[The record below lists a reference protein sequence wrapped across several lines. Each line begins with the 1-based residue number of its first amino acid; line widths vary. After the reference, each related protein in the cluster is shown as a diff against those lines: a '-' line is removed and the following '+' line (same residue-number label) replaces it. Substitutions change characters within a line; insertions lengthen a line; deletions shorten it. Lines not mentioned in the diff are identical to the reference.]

1 MFRNIRR
8 SEATELF
15 SFRSSNHTSTYIQDN
30 IFTIMQQPHQIYLT
44 RFQQQSLY
52 MGARDERDIAARRT
66 GKTDGLVA
74 PYVWMTSNSMPGMLG
89 AWVAVSRQQGFS
101 KTIPGTMAAM
111 ERMFGF
117 QIGIHMGWGRP
128 PKHVRPS
135 IFKPKSYE
143 NIIWFANGAQWALI
157 SLSQTASANSYTFS
171 ACVGDECRFFPKKKV
186 DEELMPALSGQTHPL
201 GDINFS
207 DYNPLY
213 RSTRF
218 VSDASLTAKGS
229 WLEREDEKLDLEI
242 ETGRF
247 KGKTYRWVQNELEEY
262 ADKIIRYNDLLYNA
276 KKTGHSLRVVS
287 VEEKTMIR
295 AVALKM
301 LKHEGM
307 FRILPNHGNRIT
319 KNMVDMAVYY
329 KLVTA
334 EDAELIYDYEYL
346 ITPDED
352 FEMQMFLRSKKFQD
366 DYLRELRRSAF
377 VVRRASTLENVD
389 VLGEEYI
396 RQMKRDLPPYTFMV
410 SILNVKIKKSNDG
423 FYSNLDIDHVHGY
436 IPDEIDPLSQANF
449 RTEKATGIIGGKKIT
464 SESYQPD
471 FKELSERNDCRMDA
485 DCVNDLPLYLA
496 FDYNANINTLVVGQ
510 VYQRDGVEAVNVIKS
525 FYVKNE
531 RKLRELVDDF
541 SHYYAP
547 KRAVNRDV
555 VYYYDATAK
564 QGASYALTDERFY
577 QAVIKELERNGW
589 NVTAI
594 DMGVPE
600 KHEVKHRIINNA
612 LAGIEYPAIRINQT
626 QNPDLIIALQLCE
639 VSIGYQGFR
648 KDKSQEKKAETED
661 NLPLQQRTD
670 FTDAFDSLYLGC
682 KFWRGNIGWFVLP
695 DGRNV

>member
-1 MFRNIRR
+1 
-8 SEATELF
+8 
-15 SFRSSNHTSTYIQDN
+15 
-30 IFTIMQQPHQIYLT
+30 MQQPHQIYLT

-143 NIIWFANGAQWALI
+143 NIIWFANGSQWALI

-262 ADKIIRYNDLLYNA
+262 ADKVIRYNDLLYNA

-287 VEEKTMIR
+287 VEEKTIIR

-307 FRILPNHGNRIT
+307 FRILPNHGKKIT
-319 KNMVDMAVYY
+319 KNMVDMAVNY

-464 SESYQPD
+464 AESYQPD
-471 FKELSERNDCRMDA
+471 LKELSERNDCRMDS
-485 DCVNDLPLYLA
+485 DCINDLPLYLA

-510 VYQRDGVEAVNVIKS
+510 VYQRDGAEAVNVIKS

-555 VYYYDATAK
+555 VYFYDSTAK

-600 KHEVKHRIINNA
+600 QHEVKHRIINNA
-612 LAGIEYPAIRINQT
+612 LAGIEYPAIRINQPN
-626 QNPDLIIALQLCE
+626 NPDLIIALQLCE

-648 KDKSQEKKAETED
+648 KDKSQEKKPETED

>member
-1 MFRNIRR
+1 
-8 SEATELF
+8 
-15 SFRSSNHTSTYIQDN
+15 
-30 IFTIMQQPHQIYLT
+30 MQQPHQIYLT

-262 ADKIIRYNDLLYNA
+262 ADKVIRYNDLLYNA

-287 VEEKTMIR
+287 VEEKTIIR

-307 FRILPNHGNRIT
+307 FRILPNHGKKIT
-319 KNMVDMAVYY
+319 KNMVDMAVNY

-423 FYSNLDIDHVHGY
+423 FYSNLDIDNVHGY

-449 RTEKATGIIGGKKIT
+449 RTEKTTGIIGGKKIT
-464 SESYQPD
+464 AESYQPD
-471 FKELSERNDCRMDA
+471 LKELSERNDCRMDA

-510 VYQRDGVEAVNVIKS
+510 VYQRDGLEAVNVIKS

-555 VYYYDATAK
+555 VYFYDSTAK

-600 KHEVKHRIINNA
+600 QHEVKHRIINNA
-612 LAGIEYPAIRINQT
+612 LAGIEYPAIRINQPN
-626 QNPDLIIALQLCE
+626 NPDLIIALQLCE

-648 KDKSQEKKAETED
+648 KDKSQEKKPEKED

>member
-1 MFRNIRR
+1 
-8 SEATELF
+8 
-15 SFRSSNHTSTYIQDN
+15 
-30 IFTIMQQPHQIYLT
+30 MQQPHQIYLT

-262 ADKIIRYNDLLYNA
+262 ADKVIRYNDLLYNA

-287 VEEKTMIR
+287 VEEKTIIR

-307 FRILPNHGNRIT
+307 FRILPNHGKKIT
-319 KNMVDMAVYY
+319 KNMVDMAVNY

-471 FKELSERNDCRMDA
+471 LKELSERNDCRMDS
-485 DCVNDLPLYLA
+485 DCVNDLPLYIA

-510 VYQRDGVEAVNVIKS
+510 VYQRDGLEAVNVIKS

-555 VYYYDATAK
+555 VYFYDATAK

-600 KHEVKHRIINNA
+600 QHEVKHRIINNG
-612 LAGIEYPAIRINQT
+612 LAGIEYPAIRINQPN
-626 QNPDLIIALQLCE
+626 NPDLIIALQLCE

-648 KDKSQEKKAETED
+648 KDKSQEKKPETED

>member
-1 MFRNIRR
+1 
-8 SEATELF
+8 
-15 SFRSSNHTSTYIQDN
+15 
-30 IFTIMQQPHQIYLT
+30 MQQPHQIYLT

-262 ADKIIRYNDLLYNA
+262 ADKVIRYNDLLYNA

-287 VEEKTMIR
+287 VEEKTIIR

-319 KNMVDMAVYY
+319 KNMVDMAVNY

-464 SESYQPD
+464 AESYQPD
-471 FKELSERNDCRMDA
+471 LKELSERNDCRMDS

-510 VYQRDGVEAVNVIKS
+510 VYQRDGVETVNVIKS

-531 RKLRELVDDF
+531 RKLRELIDDF

-600 KHEVKHRIINNA
+600 KHEVKHRIINNG
-612 LAGIEYPAIRINQT
+612 LAGIEYPAIRINQPN
-626 QNPDLIIALQLCE
+626 NPDLIIALQLCE

-648 KDKSQEKKAETED
+648 KDKSQEKKPETED

>member
-1 MFRNIRR
+1 
-8 SEATELF
+8 
-15 SFRSSNHTSTYIQDN
+15 
-30 IFTIMQQPHQIYLT
+30 MQQPHQIYLT

-242 ETGRF
+242 ETGKF
-247 KGKTYRWVQNELEEY
+247 KGKTYRWVQGELEDY
-262 ADKIIRYNDLLYNA
+262 ADKVIRYNDLLYNA
-276 KKTGHSLRVVS
+276 RKTGHTPHVVPAE
-287 VEEKTMIR
+287 VKTMIR

-307 FRILPNHGNRIT
+307 FRILPNHGKKIT
-319 KNMVDMAVYY
+319 KNMVDMAVNY

-346 ITPDED
+346 LTPEED

-366 DYLRELRRSAF
+366 EYLRELRRSAF

-436 IPDEIDPLSQANF
+436 INDSGIDPLTMANWS
-449 RTEKATGIIGGKKIT
+449 TQKATGIIDGKKIT

-471 FKELSERNDCRMDA
+471 LKELSERNDCRMDA

-510 VYQRDGVEAVNVIKS
+510 VYQRDGVEAGDVIER

-541 SHYYAP
+541 SRYYAP

-555 VYYYDATAK
+555 VYFYDATAK

-600 KHEVKHRIINNA
+600 KHEVKHRIINNG
-612 LAGIEYPAIRINQT
+612 LAGIEYPAIRINQLN
-626 QNPDLIIALQLCE
+626 NPDLIIAMQLCE

-648 KDKSQEKKAETED
+648 KDKSQEKKPETEE

-670 FTDAFDSLYLGC
+670 FTDAFDTLYLGC

>member
-1 MFRNIRR
+1 
-8 SEATELF
+8 
-15 SFRSSNHTSTYIQDN
+15 
-30 IFTIMQQPHQIYLT
+30 
-44 RFQQQSLY
+44 

-262 ADKIIRYNDLLYNA
+262 ADKVIRYNDLLYNA

-287 VEEKTMIR
+287 VEEKTIIR

-319 KNMVDMAVYY
+319 KNMVDMAVNY

-464 SESYQPD
+464 AESYQPD
-471 FKELSERNDCRMDA
+471 LKELSERNDCRMDS

-510 VYQRDGVEAVNVIKS
+510 VYQRDGVETVNVIKS

-531 RKLRELVDDF
+531 RKLRELIDDF

-600 KHEVKHRIINNA
+600 KHEVKHRIINNG
-612 LAGIEYPAIRINQT
+612 LAGIEYPAIRINQPN
-626 QNPDLIIALQLCE
+626 NPDLIIALQLCE

-648 KDKSQEKKAETED
+648 KDKSQEKKPETED

>member
-1 MFRNIRR
+1 
-8 SEATELF
+8 
-15 SFRSSNHTSTYIQDN
+15 
-30 IFTIMQQPHQIYLT
+30 MQQPHQIYLT

-262 ADKIIRYNDLLYNA
+262 ADKVIRYNDLLYNA

-287 VEEKTMIR
+287 VDEKTIIR

-319 KNMVDMAVYY
+319 KNMVDMAVNY

-471 FKELSERNDCRMDA
+471 LKELSERNDCRMDS

-510 VYQRDGVEAVNVIKS
+510 VYQRDGLEAVNVIKS

-555 VYYYDATAK
+555 VYFYDSTAK
-564 QGASYALTDERFY
+564 QGASYALTDERYY

-600 KHEVKHRIINNA
+600 RHEVKHRIINNG
-612 LAGIEYPAIRINQT
+612 LAGIEYPAIRINQPN
-626 QNPDLIIALQLCE
+626 NPDLIIALQLCE

>member
-1 MFRNIRR
+1 
-8 SEATELF
+8 
-15 SFRSSNHTSTYIQDN
+15 
-30 IFTIMQQPHQIYLT
+30 MQQPHQIYLT

-52 MGARDERDIAARRT
+52 MSARDERDIAARRT

-242 ETGRF
+242 ETGKF
-247 KGKTYRWVQNELEEY
+247 KGKTYRWVQGELEDY
-262 ADKIIRYNDLLYNA
+262 ADKVIRYNDLLYNA
-276 KKTGHSLRVVS
+276 KKTGHTPHVVPAE
-287 VEEKTMIR
+287 VKAMIR

-307 FRILPNHGNRIT
+307 FRILPNHGKKIT
-319 KNMVDMAVYY
+319 KNMVDMAVNY
-329 KLVTA
+329 KLVTT

-346 ITPDED
+346 LTPEED

-436 IPDEIDPLSQANF
+436 INDSGIDPLTMANWS
-449 RTEKATGIIGGKKIT
+449 TQKATGIIDGKKIT

-471 FKELSERNDCRMDA
+471 LKELSERNDCRMDA

-541 SHYYAP
+541 SRYYAP

-555 VYYYDATAK
+555 VYFYDATAK

-600 KHEVKHRIINNA
+600 KHEVKHRIINNG
-612 LAGIEYPAIRINQT
+612 LAGIEYPAIRINQLN
-626 QNPDLIIALQLCE
+626 NPDLIIAMQLCE

-648 KDKSQEKKAETED
+648 KDKSQEKKPETEE

>member
-1 MFRNIRR
+1 
-8 SEATELF
+8 
-15 SFRSSNHTSTYIQDN
+15 
-30 IFTIMQQPHQIYLT
+30 MQQPHQIYLT

-229 WLEREDEKLDLEI
+229 WLEREDEKLDSEI

-262 ADKIIRYNDLLYNA
+262 ADKVIRYNDLLYNA

-287 VEEKTMIR
+287 VEEKTIIR

-307 FRILPNHGNRIT
+307 FRILPNHGKKIT
-319 KNMVDMAVYY
+319 KNMVDMAVNY

-464 SESYQPD
+464 AESYQPD
-471 FKELSERNDCRMDA
+471 LKELSERNDCRMDS
-485 DCVNDLPLYLA
+485 DCINDLPLYLA

-510 VYQRDGVEAVNVIKS
+510 VYQRDGAEAVNVIKS

-555 VYYYDATAK
+555 VYFYDSTAK

-600 KHEVKHRIINNA
+600 QHEVKHRIINNA
-612 LAGIEYPAIRINQT
+612 LAGIEYPAIRINQPN
-626 QNPDLIIALQLCE
+626 NPDLIIALQLCE

-648 KDKSQEKKAETED
+648 KDKSQEKKPETED

>member
-1 MFRNIRR
+1 
-8 SEATELF
+8 
-15 SFRSSNHTSTYIQDN
+15 
-30 IFTIMQQPHQIYLT
+30 MQQPHQIYLT

-242 ETGRF
+242 ETGKF
-247 KGKTYRWVQNELEEY
+247 KGKTYRWVQGELEDY
-262 ADKIIRYNDLLYNA
+262 ADKVIRYNDLLYNA
-276 KKTGHSLRVVS
+276 KKTGHTPHVVPAE
-287 VEEKTMIR
+287 VKTMIR

-307 FRILPNHGNRIT
+307 FRILPNHGKKIT
-319 KNMVDMAVYY
+319 KNMVDMAVNY

-346 ITPDED
+346 LTPEED

-366 DYLRELRRSAF
+366 EYLRELRRSAF

-436 IPDEIDPLSQANF
+436 INDSGIDPLTMANWS
-449 RTEKATGIIGGKKIT
+449 TQKATGIIDGKKIT

-471 FKELSERNDCRMDA
+471 LKELSERNDCRMDA

-541 SHYYAP
+541 SRYYAP

-555 VYYYDATAK
+555 VYFYDATAK

-600 KHEVKHRIINNA
+600 KHEVKHRIINNG
-612 LAGIEYPAIRINQT
+612 LAGIEYPAIRINQLN
-626 QNPDLIIALQLCE
+626 NPDLIIAMQLCE

-648 KDKSQEKKAETED
+648 KDKSQEKKPETEE

>member
-1 MFRNIRR
+1 
-8 SEATELF
+8 
-15 SFRSSNHTSTYIQDN
+15 
-30 IFTIMQQPHQIYLT
+30 MQQPHQIYLT

-242 ETGRF
+242 ETGKF
-247 KGKTYRWVQNELEEY
+247 KGKTYRWVQGELEDY
-262 ADKIIRYNDLLYNA
+262 ADKVIRYNDLLYNA
-276 KKTGHSLRVVS
+276 KKTGHTPHVVPAE
-287 VEEKTMIR
+287 VKTMIR

-307 FRILPNHGNRIT
+307 FRILPNHGKKIT
-319 KNMVDMAVYY
+319 KNMVDMAVNY

-346 ITPDED
+346 LTPEED

-366 DYLRELRRSAF
+366 EYLRELRRSAF

-436 IPDEIDPLSQANF
+436 INDSGIDPLTMANWS
-449 RTEKATGIIGGKKIT
+449 TQKATGIIDGKKIT

-471 FKELSERNDCRMDA
+471 LKELSERNDCRMDA

-541 SHYYAP
+541 SRYYAP

-555 VYYYDATAK
+555 VYYYDSTAK

-600 KHEVKHRIINNA
+600 KHEVKHRIINNG
-612 LAGIEYPAIRINQT
+612 LAGIEYPAIRINQLN
-626 QNPDLIIALQLCE
+626 NPDLIIALQLCE

-648 KDKSQEKKAETED
+648 KDKSQEKKPETEE

>member
-1 MFRNIRR
+1 
-8 SEATELF
+8 
-15 SFRSSNHTSTYIQDN
+15 
-30 IFTIMQQPHQIYLT
+30 MQQPHQIYLT

-52 MGARDERDIAARRT
+52 MSARDERDIAARRT

-128 PKHVRPS
+128 PKHVHPS

-143 NIIWFANGAQWALI
+143 NIIWFANGSQWALI

-242 ETGRF
+242 ETGKF
-247 KGKTYRWVQNELEEY
+247 KGKTYRWVQGELEDY
-262 ADKIIRYNDLLYNA
+262 ADKVIRYNDLLYNA
-276 KKTGHSLRVVS
+276 KKTGHTPHVVPAE
-287 VEEKTMIR
+287 VKTMIR

-307 FRILPNHGNRIT
+307 FRILPNHGKKIT
-319 KNMVDMAVYY
+319 KNMVDMAVNY

-346 ITPDED
+346 ITPEED

-436 IPDEIDPLSQANF
+436 INDSGIDPLTMANWS
-449 RTEKATGIIGGKKIT
+449 TQKATGIIDGKKIT

-471 FKELSERNDCRMDA
+471 LKELSERNDCRMDA

-541 SHYYAP
+541 SRYYAP

-555 VYYYDATAK
+555 VYFYDATAK

-600 KHEVKHRIINNA
+600 KHEVKHRIINNG
-612 LAGIEYPAIRINQT
+612 LAGIEYPAIRINQLN
-626 QNPDLIIALQLCE
+626 NPDLIIAMQLCE

-648 KDKSQEKKAETED
+648 KDKSQEKKPETEE

>member
-1 MFRNIRR
+1 
-8 SEATELF
+8 
-15 SFRSSNHTSTYIQDN
+15 
-30 IFTIMQQPHQIYLT
+30 MQQPHQIYLT

-262 ADKIIRYNDLLYNA
+262 ADKVIRYNDLLYNA

-287 VEEKTMIR
+287 VEEKTIIR

-307 FRILPNHGNRIT
+307 FRILPNHGKKIT
-319 KNMVDMAVYY
+319 KNMVDMAVNY

-346 ITPDED
+346 ITPNED

-464 SESYQPD
+464 AESFQPD
-471 FKELSERNDCRMDA
+471 LKELSERNDCRMDS

-510 VYQRDGVEAVNVIKS
+510 VYQRDGLEAVNVIKS

-555 VYYYDATAK
+555 VYFYDATAK

-600 KHEVKHRIINNA
+600 KHEVKHRIINNG
-612 LAGIEYPAIRINQT
+612 LAGIEYPAIRINQPN
-626 QNPDLIIALQLCE
+626 NPDLIIAMQLCE

-648 KDKSQEKKAETED
+648 KDKSQEKKPETED

>member
-1 MFRNIRR
+1 
-8 SEATELF
+8 
-15 SFRSSNHTSTYIQDN
+15 
-30 IFTIMQQPHQIYLT
+30 MQQPHQIYLT

-242 ETGRF
+242 ETGKF
-247 KGKTYRWVQNELEEY
+247 KGKTYRWVQGELEDY
-262 ADKIIRYNDLLYNA
+262 ADKVIRYNDLLYNA
-276 KKTGHSLRVVS
+276 KKTGHTPHVVPAE
-287 VEEKTMIR
+287 VKTMIR

-307 FRILPNHGNRIT
+307 FRILPNHGKKIT
-319 KNMVDMAVYY
+319 KNMVDMAVNY

-334 EDAELIYDYEYL
+334 DDAELIYDYEYL
-346 ITPDED
+346 LTPEED

-366 DYLRELRRSAF
+366 EYLRELRRSAF

-436 IPDEIDPLSQANF
+436 INDSGIDPLTMANWS
-449 RTEKATGIIGGKKIT
+449 TQKATGIIGGKKIT

-471 FKELSERNDCRMDA
+471 LKELSERNDCRMDA

-541 SHYYAP
+541 SRYYAP

-555 VYYYDATAK
+555 VYFYDSTAK

-600 KHEVKHRIINNA
+600 NHEVKHRIINNG
-612 LAGIEYPAIRINQT
+612 LAGIEYPAIRINQLN
-626 QNPDLIIALQLCE
+626 NPDLIIALQLCE

-648 KDKSQEKKAETED
+648 KDKSQEKKPETEE

-682 KFWRGNIGWFVLP
+682 KFWRYGFIGWFVLP

>member
-1 MFRNIRR
+1 
-8 SEATELF
+8 
-15 SFRSSNHTSTYIQDN
+15 
-30 IFTIMQQPHQIYLT
+30 MQQPHQIYLT

-242 ETGRF
+242 ETGKF
-247 KGKTYRWVQNELEEY
+247 KGKTYRWVQGELEDY
-262 ADKIIRYNDLLYNA
+262 ADKVIRYNDLLYNA
-276 KKTGHSLRVVS
+276 KKTGHTPHVVPAE
-287 VEEKTMIR
+287 VKTMIR

-307 FRILPNHGNRIT
+307 FRILPNHGKKIT
-319 KNMVDMAVYY
+319 KNMVDMAVNY

-346 ITPDED
+346 LTPEED

-366 DYLRELRRSAF
+366 EYLRELRRSAF

-436 IPDEIDPLSQANF
+436 INDSGIDPLTMANWS
-449 RTEKATGIIGGKKIT
+449 TQKATGIIDGKKIT

-471 FKELSERNDCRMDA
+471 LKELSERNDCRMDA

-525 FYVKNE
+525 FYMKNE

-541 SHYYAP
+541 SRYYAP

-555 VYYYDATAK
+555 VYFYDATAK

-594 DMGVPE
+594 DMGAPE
-600 KHEVKHRIINNA
+600 KHEVKHRIINNG
-612 LAGIEYPAIRINQT
+612 LAGIEYPAIRINQLN
-626 QNPDLIIALQLCE
+626 NPDLIIALQLCE

-648 KDKSQEKKAETED
+648 KDKSQEKKPETEE

-670 FTDAFDSLYLGC
+670 FTDAFDTLYLGC

>member
-1 MFRNIRR
+1 
-8 SEATELF
+8 
-15 SFRSSNHTSTYIQDN
+15 
-30 IFTIMQQPHQIYLT
+30 MQQPHQIYLT

-262 ADKIIRYNDLLYNA
+262 ADKVIRYNDLLYNA

-287 VEEKTMIR
+287 VEEKTIIR

-307 FRILPNHGNRIT
+307 FRILPNHGKRIT
-319 KNMVDMAVYY
+319 KNMVDMAVNY

-449 RTEKATGIIGGKKIT
+449 RTEKTTGIIGGKKIT
-464 SESYQPD
+464 AESYQPD
-471 FKELSERNDCRMDA
+471 LKELSERNDCRMDA

-510 VYQRDGVEAVNVIKS
+510 VYQRDGLEAVNVIKS

-555 VYYYDATAK
+555 VYFYDSTAK

-600 KHEVKHRIINNA
+600 QHEVKHRIINNA
-612 LAGIEYPAIRINQT
+612 LAGIEYPAIRINQPN
-626 QNPDLIIALQLCE
+626 NPDLIIALQLCE

-648 KDKSQEKKAETED
+648 KDKSQEKKPETED

>member
-1 MFRNIRR
+1 
-8 SEATELF
+8 
-15 SFRSSNHTSTYIQDN
+15 
-30 IFTIMQQPHQIYLT
+30 MQQPHQIYLT

-242 ETGRF
+242 ETGKF
-247 KGKTYRWVQNELEEY
+247 KGKTYRWVQGELEDY
-262 ADKIIRYNDLLYNA
+262 ADKVIRYNDLLYNA
-276 KKTGHSLRVVS
+276 KKTGHTPHVVPAE
-287 VEEKTMIR
+287 VKAMIR

-307 FRILPNHGNRIT
+307 FRILPNHGKKIT
-319 KNMVDMAVYY
+319 KNMVDMAVNY

-346 ITPDED
+346 ITPEED

-436 IPDEIDPLSQANF
+436 INDSGIDPLTMANWS
-449 RTEKATGIIGGKKIT
+449 TQKATGIIDGKKIT

-471 FKELSERNDCRMDA
+471 LKELSERNDCRMDA

-541 SHYYAP
+541 SRYYAP

-555 VYYYDATAK
+555 VYFYDATAK

-612 LAGIEYPAIRINQT
+612 LAGIEYPAIRINQLN
-626 QNPDLIIALQLCE
+626 NPDLIIAMQLCE

-648 KDKSQEKKAETED
+648 KDKSQEKKPETEE

>member
-1 MFRNIRR
+1 
-8 SEATELF
+8 
-15 SFRSSNHTSTYIQDN
+15 
-30 IFTIMQQPHQIYLT
+30 MQQPHQIYLT

-229 WLEREDEKLDLEI
+229 WLEREDEKLDWEI

-262 ADKIIRYNDLLYNA
+262 ADKVIRYNDLLYNA

-287 VEEKTMIR
+287 VEEKTIIR

-319 KNMVDMAVYY
+319 KNMVDMAVNY

-471 FKELSERNDCRMDA
+471 LKELSERNDCRMDS

-510 VYQRDGVEAVNVIKS
+510 VYQRDGLEAMNVIKS

-547 KRAVNRDV
+547 KRAVNRNV
-555 VYYYDATAK
+555 VYFYDSTAK

-600 KHEVKHRIINNA
+600 QHEVKHRIINNA
-612 LAGIEYPAIRINQT
+612 LAGIEYPAIRINQPN
-626 QNPDLIIALQLCE
+626 NPDLIIALQLCE

-648 KDKSQEKKAETED
+648 KDKSQEKKPEKED

>member
-1 MFRNIRR
+1 
-8 SEATELF
+8 
-15 SFRSSNHTSTYIQDN
+15 
-30 IFTIMQQPHQIYLT
+30 MQQPHQIYLT

-262 ADKIIRYNDLLYNA
+262 ADKVIRYNDLLYNA

-287 VEEKTMIR
+287 VEEKTIIR

-319 KNMVDMAVYY
+319 KNMVDMAVNY

-436 IPDEIDPLSQANF
+436 IPDEIDPLSVAKWE
-449 RTEKATGIIGGKKIT
+449 TKKATGIIGGKKIT

-471 FKELSERNDCRMDA
+471 LKELSERNDCRMDS

-510 VYQRDGVEAVNVIKS
+510 VYQRDGLEAVNVIKS

-555 VYYYDATAK
+555 VYFYDATAK

-600 KHEVKHRIINNA
+600 QHEVKHRIINNG
-612 LAGIEYPAIRINQT
+612 LAGIEYPAIRINQPN
-626 QNPDLIIALQLCE
+626 NPDLIIALQLCE

-648 KDKSQEKKAETED
+648 KDKSQEKKPETED

>member
-1 MFRNIRR
+1 
-8 SEATELF
+8 
-15 SFRSSNHTSTYIQDN
+15 
-30 IFTIMQQPHQIYLT
+30 MQQPHQIYLT

-66 GKTDGLVA
+66 GKTDGLRA
-74 PYVWMTSNSMPGMLG
+74 PAVWVTSNSMPGMLG

-262 ADKIIRYNDLLYNA
+262 ADKVIRYNDLLYNA

-287 VEEKTMIR
+287 VEEKTIIR

-319 KNMVDMAVYY
+319 KNMVDMAVNY

-334 EDAELIYDYEYL
+334 EDAKLIYDYEYL

-471 FKELSERNDCRMDA
+471 LKELSERNDCRMDS

-510 VYQRDGVEAVNVIKS
+510 VYQRDGLEAVNVIKS

-555 VYYYDATAK
+555 VYFYDATAK

-600 KHEVKHRIINNA
+600 QHEVKHRIINNG
-612 LAGIEYPAIRINQT
+612 LAGIEYPAIRINQPN
-626 QNPDLIIALQLCE
+626 NPDLIIAMQLCE

-648 KDKSQEKKAETED
+648 KDKSQEKKPETED

>member
-1 MFRNIRR
+1 
-8 SEATELF
+8 
-15 SFRSSNHTSTYIQDN
+15 
-30 IFTIMQQPHQIYLT
+30 
-44 RFQQQSLY
+44 

-262 ADKIIRYNDLLYNA
+262 ADKVIRYNDLLYNA

-287 VEEKTMIR
+287 VEEKTIIR

-307 FRILPNHGNRIT
+307 FRILPNHGKKIT
-319 KNMVDMAVYY
+319 KNMVDMAVNY

-464 SESYQPD
+464 AESYQPD
-471 FKELSERNDCRMDA
+471 LKELSERNDCRMDS
-485 DCVNDLPLYLA
+485 DCINDLPLYLA

-555 VYYYDATAK
+555 VYFYDSTAK
-564 QGASYALTDERFY
+564 QGASYALTDERYY

-600 KHEVKHRIINNA
+600 RHEVKHRIINNA
-612 LAGIEYPAIRINQT
+612 LAGIEYPAIRINQPN
-626 QNPDLIIALQLCE
+626 NPDLIIALQLCE

>member
-1 MFRNIRR
+1 
-8 SEATELF
+8 
-15 SFRSSNHTSTYIQDN
+15 
-30 IFTIMQQPHQIYLT
+30 MQQPHQIYLT

-262 ADKIIRYNDLLYNA
+262 ADKVIRYNDLLYNA

-287 VEEKTMIR
+287 VEEKTIIR

-319 KNMVDMAVYY
+319 KNMVDMAVKY

-471 FKELSERNDCRMDA
+471 LKELSERNDCRMDS

-510 VYQRDGVEAVNVIKS
+510 VYQRDGLEAVNVIKS

-600 KHEVKHRIINNA
+600 KHEVKHRIINNG
-612 LAGIEYPAIRINQT
+612 LAGIEYPAIRINQPN
-626 QNPDLIIALQLCE
+626 NPDLIIALQLCE

>member
-1 MFRNIRR
+1 
-8 SEATELF
+8 
-15 SFRSSNHTSTYIQDN
+15 
-30 IFTIMQQPHQIYLT
+30 MQQPHQIYLT

-242 ETGRF
+242 ETGKF
-247 KGKTYRWVQNELEEY
+247 KGKTYRWVQSELEDY
-262 ADKIIRYNDLLYNA
+262 ADKVIRYNDLLYNA
-276 KKTGHSLRVVS
+276 RKTGHTPHVVPAE
-287 VEEKTMIR
+287 VKAMIR

-307 FRILPNHGNRIT
+307 FRILPNHGKKIT
-319 KNMVDMAVYY
+319 KNMVDMAVNY

-346 ITPDED
+346 ITPEED

-366 DYLRELRRSAF
+366 GYLRELRRSAF

-436 IPDEIDPLSQANF
+436 IPNEIDPLSQANF

-471 FKELSERNDCRMDA
+471 LKELSERNDCRMDA

-541 SHYYAP
+541 SRYYSP

-555 VYYYDATAK
+555 VYFYDATAK

-589 NVTAI
+589 NVTGI

-600 KHEVKHRIINNA
+600 KHEVKHRIINNG
-612 LAGIEYPAIRINQT
+612 LAGIEYPAIRINQLN
-626 QNPDLIIALQLCE
+626 NPDLIIAMQLCE

-648 KDKSQEKKAETED
+648 KDKSQEKKPETEE

>member
-1 MFRNIRR
+1 
-8 SEATELF
+8 
-15 SFRSSNHTSTYIQDN
+15 
-30 IFTIMQQPHQIYLT
+30 MQQPHQIYLT

-262 ADKIIRYNDLLYNA
+262 ADKVIRYNDLLYNA

-287 VEEKTMIR
+287 VEEKTIIR

-307 FRILPNHGNRIT
+307 FRILPNHGKKIT
-319 KNMVDMAVYY
+319 KNMVDMAVNY

-471 FKELSERNDCRMDA
+471 LKELSERNDCRMDS
-485 DCVNDLPLYLA
+485 DCINDLPLYLA

-510 VYQRDGVEAVNVIKS
+510 VYQRDGLEAVNVIKS
-525 FYVKNE
+525 FFVKNE

-600 KHEVKHRIINNA
+600 KHEVKHRIINNG
-612 LAGIEYPAIRINQT
+612 LAGIEYPAIRINQPN
-626 QNPDLIIALQLCE
+626 NPDLIIALQLCE

-648 KDKSQEKKAETED
+648 KDKSQEKKPETED

>member
-1 MFRNIRR
+1 
-8 SEATELF
+8 
-15 SFRSSNHTSTYIQDN
+15 
-30 IFTIMQQPHQIYLT
+30 MQQPHQIYLT

-262 ADKIIRYNDLLYNA
+262 ADKVIRYNDLLYNA

-287 VEEKTMIR
+287 VEEKTIIR

-319 KNMVDMAVYY
+319 KNMVDMAVNY

-334 EDAELIYDYEYL
+334 EDAKLIYDYEYL

-423 FYSNLDIDHVHGY
+423 FYSNLNIDHVHGY

-471 FKELSERNDCRMDA
+471 LKELSERNDCRMDS

-510 VYQRDGVEAVNVIKS
+510 VYQRDGLEAVNVIKS

-555 VYYYDATAK
+555 VYFYDATAK

-600 KHEVKHRIINNA
+600 KHEVKHRIINNG
-612 LAGIEYPAIRINQT
+612 LAGIEYPAIRINQPN
-626 QNPDLIIALQLCE
+626 NPDLIIALQLCE

>member
-1 MFRNIRR
+1 
-8 SEATELF
+8 
-15 SFRSSNHTSTYIQDN
+15 
-30 IFTIMQQPHQIYLT
+30 MQQPHQIYLT

-242 ETGRF
+242 ETGKF
-247 KGKTYRWVQNELEEY
+247 KGKTYRWVQGELEDY
-262 ADKIIRYNDLLYNA
+262 ADKVIRYNDLLYNA
-276 KKTGHSLRVVS
+276 KKTGHTPHVVPAE
-287 VEEKTMIR
+287 VKTMIR

-307 FRILPNHGNRIT
+307 FRILPNHGKKIT
-319 KNMVDMAVYY
+319 KNMVDMAVNY

-334 EDAELIYDYEYL
+334 DDAELIYDYEYL
-346 ITPDED
+346 LTPEED

-366 DYLRELRRSAF
+366 GYLRELRRSAF

-436 IPDEIDPLSQANF
+436 INDSGIDPLTMANWS
-449 RTEKATGIIGGKKIT
+449 TQKATGIIGGKKIT

-471 FKELSERNDCRMDA
+471 LKELSERNDCRMDA

-541 SHYYAP
+541 SRYYAP

-555 VYYYDATAK
+555 VYFYDSTAK

-600 KHEVKHRIINNA
+600 KHEVKHRIINNG
-612 LAGIEYPAIRINQT
+612 LAGIEYPAIRINQLN
-626 QNPDLIIALQLCE
+626 NPDLIIALQLCE

-648 KDKSQEKKAETED
+648 KDKSQEKKPETEE

>member
-1 MFRNIRR
+1 
-8 SEATELF
+8 
-15 SFRSSNHTSTYIQDN
+15 
-30 IFTIMQQPHQIYLT
+30 MQQPHQIYLT

-242 ETGRF
+242 ETGKF
-247 KGKTYRWVQNELEEY
+247 KGKTYRWVQGELEDY
-262 ADKIIRYNDLLYNA
+262 ADKVIRYNDLLYNA
-276 KKTGHSLRVVS
+276 RKTGHTPHVVPAE
-287 VEEKTMIR
+287 VKTMIR

-307 FRILPNHGNRIT
+307 FRILPNHGKKIT
-319 KNMVDMAVYY
+319 KNMVDMAVNY

-346 ITPDED
+346 ITPEED

-366 DYLRELRRSAF
+366 GYLRELRRSAF

-471 FKELSERNDCRMDA
+471 LKELSERNDCRMDA

-541 SHYYAP
+541 SRYYSP

-555 VYYYDATAK
+555 VYFYDATAK

-600 KHEVKHRIINNA
+600 KHEVKHRIINNG
-612 LAGIEYPAIRINQT
+612 LAGIEYPAIRINQPN
-626 QNPDLIIALQLCE
+626 NPDLIIAMQLCE

-648 KDKSQEKKAETED
+648 KDKSQEKKPETEE

>member
-1 MFRNIRR
+1 
-8 SEATELF
+8 
-15 SFRSSNHTSTYIQDN
+15 
-30 IFTIMQQPHQIYLT
+30 MQQPHQIYLT

-262 ADKIIRYNDLLYNA
+262 ADKVIRYNDLLYNA

-287 VEEKTMIR
+287 VEEKTIIR

-307 FRILPNHGNRIT
+307 FRILPNHGKKIT
-319 KNMVDMAVYY
+319 KNMVDMAVNY

-464 SESYQPD
+464 AESYQPD
-471 FKELSERNDCRMDA
+471 LKELSERNDCRMDS

-510 VYQRDGVEAVNVIKS
+510 VYQRDGLEAVNVIKS

-555 VYYYDATAK
+555 VYFYDATAK

-600 KHEVKHRIINNA
+600 KHEVKHRIINNG
-612 LAGIEYPAIRINQT
+612 LAGIEYPAIRINQPN
-626 QNPDLIIALQLCE
+626 NPDLIIALQLCE

>member
-1 MFRNIRR
+1 
-8 SEATELF
+8 
-15 SFRSSNHTSTYIQDN
+15 
-30 IFTIMQQPHQIYLT
+30 MQQPHQIYLT

-262 ADKIIRYNDLLYNA
+262 ADKVIRYNDLLYNA

-287 VEEKTMIR
+287 VEEKTIIR

-319 KNMVDMAVYY
+319 KNMVDMAVNY

-471 FKELSERNDCRMDA
+471 LKELSERNDCRMDS
-485 DCVNDLPLYLA
+485 DCINDLPLYLA

-555 VYYYDATAK
+555 VYFYDATAK

-600 KHEVKHRIINNA
+600 KHEVKHRIINNG
-612 LAGIEYPAIRINQT
+612 LAGIEYPAIRINQPN
-626 QNPDLIIALQLCE
+626 NPDLIIALQLCE

-648 KDKSQEKKAETED
+648 KDKSQEKKPETEE

>member
-1 MFRNIRR
+1 
-8 SEATELF
+8 
-15 SFRSSNHTSTYIQDN
+15 
-30 IFTIMQQPHQIYLT
+30 MQQPHQIYLT

-262 ADKIIRYNDLLYNA
+262 ADKVIRYNDLLYNA

-287 VEEKTMIR
+287 VEEKTIIR

-307 FRILPNHGNRIT
+307 FRILPNHGKKIT
-319 KNMVDMAVYY
+319 KNMVDMAVNY

-471 FKELSERNDCRMDA
+471 FKELSERNDCRMDS
-485 DCVNDLPLYLA
+485 DCINDLPLYLA

-555 VYYYDATAK
+555 VYYYDSTAK

-577 QAVIKELERNGW
+577 QAVIKELERHGW

-600 KHEVKHRIINNA
+600 KHEVKHRIINNG
-612 LAGIEYPAIRINQT
+612 LAGIEYPAIRINQPN
-626 QNPDLIIALQLCE
+626 NPDLIIALQLCE

>member
-1 MFRNIRR
+1 
-8 SEATELF
+8 
-15 SFRSSNHTSTYIQDN
+15 
-30 IFTIMQQPHQIYLT
+30 MQQPHQIYLT

-143 NIIWFANGAQWALI
+143 NIIWFANGSQWALI

-242 ETGRF
+242 ETGRL

-262 ADKIIRYNDLLYNA
+262 ADKVIRYNDLLYNA

-287 VEEKTMIR
+287 VEEKTIIR

-307 FRILPNHGNRIT
+307 FRILPNHGKKIT
-319 KNMVDMAVYY
+319 KNMVDMAVNY

-464 SESYQPD
+464 AESYQPD
-471 FKELSERNDCRMDA
+471 LKELSERNDCRMDS
-485 DCVNDLPLYLA
+485 DCINDLPLYLA

-555 VYYYDATAK
+555 VYFYDSTAK
-564 QGASYALTDERFY
+564 QGASYALTDERYY

-600 KHEVKHRIINNA
+600 RHEVKHRIINNG
-612 LAGIEYPAIRINQT
+612 LAGIEYPAIRINQPN
-626 QNPDLIIALQLCE
+626 NPDLIIALQLCE

>member
-1 MFRNIRR
+1 
-8 SEATELF
+8 
-15 SFRSSNHTSTYIQDN
+15 
-30 IFTIMQQPHQIYLT
+30 
-44 RFQQQSLY
+44 

-143 NIIWFANGAQWALI
+143 NIIWFANGVQWALI

-242 ETGRF
+242 ETGKF

-262 ADKIIRYNDLLYNA
+262 ADKVIRYNDLLYNA
-276 KKTGHSLRVVS
+276 KKTGHTPHVVPAE
-287 VEEKTMIR
+287 VKTMIR
-295 AVALKM
+295 AVVLKM

-307 FRILPNHGNRIT
+307 FRILPNHGKKIT
-319 KNMVDMAVYY
+319 KNMVDMAVNY

-346 ITPDED
+346 LTPEED

-389 VLGEEYI
+389 ILGEEYI

-464 SESYQPD
+464 AESYQPD
-471 FKELSERNDCRMDA
+471 LKELSERNDCRMDS

-600 KHEVKHRIINNA
+600 QHEVKHRIINNG
-612 LAGIEYPAIRINQT
+612 LAGIEYPAIRINQPN
-626 QNPDLIIALQLCE
+626 NPDLIIALQLCE

-648 KDKSQEKKAETED
+648 KDKSQEKKPETED

>member
-1 MFRNIRR
+1 
-8 SEATELF
+8 
-15 SFRSSNHTSTYIQDN
+15 
-30 IFTIMQQPHQIYLT
+30 MQQPHQIYLT

-157 SLSQTASANSYTFS
+157 SLSQTASGNSFTFS

-262 ADKIIRYNDLLYNA
+262 ADKVIRYNDLLYNA

-287 VEEKTMIR
+287 VEEKTIIR

-307 FRILPNHGNRIT
+307 FRILPNHGKKIT
-319 KNMVDMAVYY
+319 KNMVDMAVNY

-464 SESYQPD
+464 AESYQPD
-471 FKELSERNDCRMDA
+471 LKELSERNDCRMDS
-485 DCVNDLPLYLA
+485 DCINDLPLYLA

-555 VYYYDATAK
+555 VYFYDSTAK
-564 QGASYALTDERFY
+564 QGASYALTDERYY

-600 KHEVKHRIINNA
+600 RHEVKHRIINNA
-612 LAGIEYPAIRINQT
+612 LAGIEYPAIRINQPN
-626 QNPDLIIALQLCE
+626 NPDLIIALQLCE

>member
-1 MFRNIRR
+1 
-8 SEATELF
+8 
-15 SFRSSNHTSTYIQDN
+15 
-30 IFTIMQQPHQIYLT
+30 MQQPHQIYLT

-171 ACVGDECRFFPKKKV
+171 ACAGDECRFFPKKKV

-229 WLEREDEKLDLEI
+229 WLEREDEKLDWEI

-262 ADKIIRYNDLLYNA
+262 ADKVIRYNDLLYNA

-287 VEEKTMIR
+287 VEEKTIIR

-307 FRILPNHGNRIT
+307 FRILPNHGKKIT
-319 KNMVDMAVYY
+319 KNMVDMAVNY

-464 SESYQPD
+464 AESYQPD
-471 FKELSERNDCRMDA
+471 LKELSERNDCRMDS

-510 VYQRDGVEAVNVIKS
+510 VYQRDGLEAVNVIKS

-555 VYYYDATAK
+555 VYFYDATAK

-600 KHEVKHRIINNA
+600 KHEVKHRIINNG
-612 LAGIEYPAIRINQT
+612 LAGIEYPAIRINQPN
-626 QNPDLIIALQLCE
+626 NPDLIIALQLCE

-648 KDKSQEKKAETED
+648 KDKSQEKKPETED